1 MVEGR
6 SPTKLDE
13 PFHHAAGSVQ
23 APFFFHHPPTL
34 LLECAH
40 RVAVIAWEQTQW
52 TPCGLQCLLDHVVD
66 SAFAVCSLVRT
77 QLTPTTV
84 CENSRDSSEHRE
96 KIRNFS
102 DLKLGQSRMRW
113 LRGKSQVLGLASP
126 PTLIEVRGVR
136 DAPFLHARG
145 DI

>member
-40 RVAVIAWEQTQW
+40 RRCGDCVGADTVDPVRAAVKVGCDLVIFASQ
-52 TPCGLQCLLDHVVD
+52 CGAL
-66 SAFAVCSLVRT
+66 AVR
-77 QLTPTTV
+77 
-84 CENSRDSSEHRE
+84 RR
-96 KIRNFS
+96 
-102 DLKLGQSRMRW
+102 
-113 LRGKSQVLGLASP
+113 
-126 PTLIEVRGVR
+126 
-136 DAPFLHARG
+136 
-145 DI
+145 